1 MNSKKHTLSRKV
13 LATLLT
19 AAMLITM
26 LPSAMFAESK
36 DVQTTQDNEIY
47 TLDISKSKHA
57 TNLQKIRIMNGNHRL
72 HYRYQLI
79 IINQQ

>member
-26 LPSAMFAESK
+26 LPSAMFAGSK
-36 DVQTTQDNEIY
+36 DVQTTQDNEI
-47 TLDISKSKHA
+47 
-57 TNLQKIRIMNGNHRL
+57 
-72 HYRYQLI
+72 
-79 IINQQ
+79 